1 MVALHATMTPTGPAT
16 FTLPASLD
24 ALASLSEWIQAVA
37 SAHGLSDR
45 CTFRLELVLDEAVTN
60 IIQHADAGDGDLAI
74 TVELWCAGERV
85 LAKIEDTGQPF
96 DPTTAPAHTQPQ
108 SLDDARIG
116 GLGIHL
122 IRSYT
127 EDLEYRRVDQ
137 RNQLRMTVTCN
148 A

>member
-1 MVALHATMTPTGPAT
+1 MVALHATMTPTGSAT
-16 FTLPASLD
+16 LTLPASLD
-24 ALASLSEWIQAVA
+24 ALARLSEWIQAVA
-37 SAHGLSDR
+37 HAHDLSDR

-60 IIQHADAGDGDLAI
+60 IVQHAEAANCDLVI
-74 TVELWCAGERV
+74 TVELRCAGERV
-85 LAKIEDTGQPF
+85 LAIIEDTGRPF

-108 SLDDARIG
+108 SLDDARVG

-137 RNQLRMTVTCN
+137 RNQLRMTVACN